1 MATVDP
7 TVTAR
12 QLACM
17 LQPDAPTGMHS
28 LALTVVDAAIPW
40 LCGLSRDA
48 PPRSNPLRTMED
60 LVFMGGAVAGML
72 DWDGDVGDHA
82 RATYVAMRAPVQ
94 PDEDVL
100 RGLIAM
106 AAEVR
111 PARLAGG
118 SGSGSSSGPAPQPQT
133 KEQQQQQHRR
143 AVTLGWA
150 CRALS
155 TAATGFPAVRAAC
168 GTHPTLLQALLRNGS
183 APALQLCACVA
194 DATTAPHVIEALQA
208 QAPYGGV
215 VTPERVGV
223 FAALVAVMDA
233 LPPLWTVTSLAGLA
247 CHVLATAP
255 PDDGASFRHAVRLLM
270 LCASR
275 SETYDLALRKGTAT
289 VMGEVAVR
297 AVRHCLHTC
306 GPNTL
311 ALSSGLCLAWFL
323 LSRAELED
331 PDEPQG
337 HQAKLAEDLATGP
350 VLAALG
356 GHVRG
361 SAGAAGTTCVLVARW
376 EVPHPALR
384 DGEES
389 TVMVD
394 TAAEALQV
402 LHSLTHA
409 LARAYRETGSLA
421 PAVQEVLE
429 AYAVPMVRAVL
440 VSRFQAQHSAQQA
453 DMATAILWHVVTCV
467 PRAVSV
473 AVGDGLVGWVAVL
486 LATFLERSAV
496 PGVVAGA
503 GSLSYVLT
511 GARLLATAAAACT
524 QPVLLV
530 AASHDVHGMVGR
542 VLLWMGEQGL
552 VSPAAQVDASPL
564 LSVLSVFLVMDATVM
579 QRLCARLPGLVAV
592 LETYAAMEPADPA
605 GALVQ
610 SLSPSPSP
618 GPVPGPTLSPP
629 LPLRHQHAMP

>member
-7 TVTAR
+7 TVTLR
-12 QLACM
+12 QLACR
-17 LQPDAPTGMHS
+17 LQPDATPDMQS
-28 LALTVVDAAIPW
+28 LALAVVDAAIPW
-40 LCGLSRDA
+40 LCGLARDA

-94 PDEDVL
+94 PDDDVL

-106 AAEVR
+106 AADVQ
-111 PARLAGG
+111 PARPAGG
-118 SGSGSSSGPAPQPQT
+118 SSSEPV
-133 KEQQQQQHRR
+133 QHRR

-155 TAATGFPAVRAAC
+155 AAATGFPGVRAAC
-168 GTHPTLLQALLRNGS
+168 GAHPTLLRALLRNGS
-183 APALQLCACVA
+183 APALHLCACVA
-194 DATTAPHVIEALQA
+194 DAVTVPHVVEALQA
-208 QAPYGGV
+208 QALHGGV
-215 VTPERVGV
+215 VTSERVGV
-223 FAALVAVMDA
+223 FAALAPVMDV

-247 CHVLATAP
+247 CHVLATAA
-255 PDDGASFRHAVRLLM
+255 PDDGAPFRHAVRLLM

-275 SETYDLALRKGTAT
+275 SEAYDLALRQGVDT
-289 VMGEVAVR
+289 VMGDIAVR
-297 AVRHCLHTC
+297 AVRHCLQTC

-323 LSRAELED
+323 LCRAD
-331 PDEPQG
+331 DEAEEG
-337 HQAKLAEDLATGP
+337 HRAKVAGDLATGP

-361 SAGAAGTTCVLVARW
+361 SAGTTCVLVARW
-376 EVPHPALR
+376 EVPHPAVR

-389 TVMVD
+389 TVMMD

-402 LHSLTHA
+402 LHSLTRA
-409 LARAYRETGSLA
+409 LARAGPLA
-421 PAVQEVLE
+421 PAVQAALD
-429 AYAVPMVRAVL
+429 AYAVPLVRAVL
-440 VSRFQAQHSAQQA
+440 QSRFQAQHSAQQA
-453 DMATAILWHVVTCV
+453 DMATAILWHVLTCV
-467 PRAVSV
+467 PRAVAV
-473 AVGDGLVGWVAVL
+473 AVGDGLVGWVAAL
-486 LATFLERSAV
+486 FATFLERSAV

-503 GSLSYVLT
+503 GCLNYVLT

-579 QRLCARLPGLVAV
+579 QRLCARLPGLVPV
-592 LETYAAMEPADPA
+592 LETYAAMESPEPAV
-605 GALVQ
+605 ALVH
-610 SLSPSPSP
+610 SLSPGPGPGSGSGCSPSPSP
-618 GPVPGPTLSPP
+618 PPPSPF
-629 LPLRHQHAMP
+629 RHQHVTP